1 MLSESAL
8 REFSDR
14 GYTVIPTV
22 FGARD
27 VARMRLA
34 FKRLER
40 RAHQVEGRS
49 LVDGSLFV
57 TEKTPEGRLK
67 IERIVWCGGAEPVLA
82 RLGRERTVVAAAAE
96 LLGTTVVDQLINQAH
111 IKNPGDGVRF
121 HFHQDSYHRRYG
133 TELFTDVNGRGS
145 FVQTLTAIDP
155 MTADNGGLFVVP
167 GSHLGGHIPTLDG
180 RLPEGSF
187 DRRAARAGR
196 HAAALP
202 LHHPR
207 QRSEPRAHATSR
219 VHQRFRLSGREPPR
233 LPGCGVRRAH
243 HRLERRGLTV
253 RPRALAT
260 HAQWT
265 VSCPLILRPQQTT
278 RPASFTVQVL

>member
-1 MLSESAL
+1 MLPESAL

-14 GYTVIPTV
+14 GYTVLPAV

-34 FKRLER
+34 FKRLEQ
-40 RAHQVEGRS
+40 RAHHVEERS

-57 TEKTPEGRLK
+57 TERTPEGRLK

-82 RLGRERTVVAAAAE
+82 RLGRERTIIAAAAE
-96 LLGTTVVDQLINQAH
+96 LLGSTVVDQLINQAH

-133 TELFTDVNGRGS
+133 TELFTDVNGKGS

-187 DRRAARAGR
+187 DRNAAIPVELAPGDTLLLSPFTIHGSGPNLGRTPRRVFINGFASPGANRRDYPGAG
-196 HAAALP
+196 
-202 LHHPR
+202 
-207 QRSEPRAHATSR
+207 
-219 VHQRFRLSGREPPR
+219 F
-233 LPGCGVRRAH
+233 GVRIA
-243 HRLERRGLTV
+243 V
-253 RPRALAT
+253 WNDAA
-260 HAQWT
+260 
-265 VSCPLILRPQQTT
+265 
-278 RPASFTVQVL
+278 